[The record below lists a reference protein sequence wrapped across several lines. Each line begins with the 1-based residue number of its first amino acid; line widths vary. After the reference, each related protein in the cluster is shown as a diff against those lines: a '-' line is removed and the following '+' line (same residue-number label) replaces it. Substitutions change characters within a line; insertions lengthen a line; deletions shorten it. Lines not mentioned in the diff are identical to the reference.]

1 MLLKCTLLYFSL
13 REMFKDIAFVYIS
26 DDLGWGK
33 QKLEKKARLRN
44 FDLYF
49 VGDSS
54 KSENRDRDRDRW
66 DIIHCENFLQMIQYV
81 GIPVYNVFKRFQ
93 INFSI
98 GHDLALM
105 SLCNHTIISHGTFSE
120 WAGYFAGGSV
130 IRPEHFAKY
139 R

>member
-1 MLLKCTLLYFSL
+1 
-13 REMFKDIAFVYIS
+13 MFKDIAFVYIS

-66 DIIHCENFLQMIQYV
+66 ALIHF
-81 GIPVYNVFKRFQ
+81 
-93 INFSI
+93 
-98 GHDLALM
+98 
-105 SLCNHTIISHGTFSE
+105 
-120 WAGYFAGGSV
+120 
-130 IRPEHFAKY
+130 EHFVQIIQSIKHRY
-139 R
+139 QITTFVFIMYLRDFTLISVLVTIWH

>member
-1 MLLKCTLLYFSL
+1 MQWICTGILRFNILSKYFIYNFIRSLMLLKCTLLYFSL

-66 DIIHCENFLQMIQYV
+66 DIIHCENFLHMIQYASLF
-81 GIPVYNVFKRFQ
+81 IMYLKDFKL
-93 INFSI
+93 ILVSV
-98 GHDLALM
+98 
-105 SLCNHTIISHGTFSE
+105 TIWH
-120 WAGYFAGGSV
+120 
-130 IRPEHFAKY
+130 
-139 R
+139 